1 MHTNIS
7 LSPSFQPPSWSICID
22 LSTFIIADLRRA
34 LYLHHHR
41 STPIC
46 QPPSSPICDSL
57 PFTIIDLQSLPF
69 TISNLRVKVVVFTY
83 FLFISLFQSHASP
96 VSICVLWIYGLLVFG
111 FVDLFFSVDLFSKIC
126 EICGL

>member
-7 LSPSFQPPSWSICID
+7 LSPSFQPPSWSICVD

-34 LYLHHHR
+34 LYLHHRR

-69 TISNLRVKVVVFTY
+69 TISNLRVKVG
-83 FLFISLFQSHASP
+83 SFQ
-96 VSICVLWIYGLLVFG
+96 
-111 FVDLFFSVDLFSKIC
+111 LFSLYFFVSVSCKSSFYLCSLDLWVTGVWIC
-126 EICGL
+126 RSVLQCRFVFQDL